1 MNRYKILDYLRQHPG
16 EENTVRLLSDSLN
29 LTISQTR
36 CGLYQLEYMKLV
48 DREAKMIV
56 QWDGVERKNFVYSA
70 IFKGKR

>member
-1 MNRYKILDYLRQHPG
+1 MNRYEILDYLRQHPG

-36 CGLYQLEYMKLV
+36 CGLYQLEYIKLI

-70 IFKGKR
+70 RK